1 MSAIA
6 QYKPDY
12 TKYFRYRSQEPYFL
26 RPEERLAIKNVA
38 NLLPVDALVQ
48 TGVPKA
54 LALAYLGT
62 AAYSAYMEAE
72 QTKAEKERLTREA
85 QNRQLL
91 QLTQTQS
98 TLDEIKAIQQRQT
111 MALEGQAK
119 SHGEEVEIE
128 EEPIDRMSSGKSDMK
143 TYIEYTIAKDSFH
156 PSIIHTDNPKRPILI
171 DLDLPLKRRYVYQNM
186 AIRNESIDTAVKEM
200 LNDIKRRGYEV
211 VMNDPKYR
219 DRGIHEYFD
228 PISLARKIINPA
240 VYLPKILS
248 EIFLPVHKK
257 MLTDMVMME
266 IPDEF
271 NAGDDEFG
279 ENDENVGTMYS
290 NDFIKAAEK
299 SGFIDPGLDR
309 EDIGYGKYMQVTE
322 KLGSSFP
329 KDEAAI

>member
-1 MSAIA
+1 MSAITP
-6 QYKPDY
+6 YKPEY

-26 RPEERLAIKNVA
+26 RPGERLAVQNLA
-38 NLLPVDALVQ
+38 GLLPVESLIQ

-62 AAYSAYMEAE
+62 AAYSAYTEAE
-72 QTKAEKERLTREA
+72 KAKAEKERLTREA
-85 QNRQLL
+85 QNKQLL

-98 TLDEIKAIQQRQT
+98 TLDEIKDIQRRQA
-111 MALEGQAK
+111 MALKGQTT
-119 SHGEEVEIE
+119 SQGEEVEIE

-156 PSIIHTDNPKRPILI
+156 PSVIHTDNPKRPILI

-186 AIRNESIDTAVKEM
+186 SMKNESIDNAVKEM

-211 VMNDPKYR
+211 AMNDPKYR
-219 DRGIHEYFD
+219 DRRIHEYFE
-228 PISLARKIINPA
+228 PNSLAKKIMNPA

-248 EIFLPVHKK
+248 EILLPVHKK

-271 NAGDDEFG
+271 NVGDDEFG
-279 ENDENVGTMYS
+279 EYDENVSTMYS

-309 EDIGYGKYMQVTE
+309 EDIGYGKYMQVTR
-322 KLGSSFP
+322 KLGL
-329 KDEAAI
+329 